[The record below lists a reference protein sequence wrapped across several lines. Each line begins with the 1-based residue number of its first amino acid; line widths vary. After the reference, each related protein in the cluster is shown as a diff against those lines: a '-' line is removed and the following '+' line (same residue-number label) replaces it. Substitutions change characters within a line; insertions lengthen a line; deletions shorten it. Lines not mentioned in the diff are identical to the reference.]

1 MKSCLLILAVSMTLM
16 LAACTAPTE
25 SPIVPVATTAAP
37 SATPEPTLAAT
48 PASGTTP
55 PVTLTPREG
64 TVGPMGAGVPAVTPS
79 VLFPM
84 TWSVKSATTSD
95 GRTIYRVDDPAVIRA
110 AQKGYEKLRAYF
122 TFQNGL
128 PSKEQVEKDMAAIL
142 ADPDA
147 LRGTVGSLEKMREAG
162 GYWVFPPISAY
173 TWADKAEFNE
183 DGSQV
188 SLTLNLGTVRV
199 SYFDIKKDKV
209 TFIQDVKSGSEEVT
223 MLYDEFEGDWKV
235 LKEKGV
241 VEPAGAVASVTPS
254 P

>member
-1 MKSCLLILAVSMTLM
+1 
-16 LAACTAPTE
+16 
-25 SPIVPVATTAAP
+25 
-37 SATPEPTLAAT
+37 
-48 PASGTTP
+48 
-55 PVTLTPREG
+55 
-64 TVGPMGAGVPAVTPS
+64 MGAGVPAVTPS

-110 AQKGYEKLRAYF
+110 AQKGYEKLREYF

-128 PSKEQVEKDMAAIL
+128 PSKEQVEKDMTAIL

-223 MLYDEFEGDWKV
+223 MLYDEFEGVWKV